1 MNDFVDLEQ
10 RLSSYGA
17 TLADELATWPTFNPA
32 TLAASTPLQLLW
44 RRRGRWLGAG
54 HRPPFA
60 GVAAIVAGVLLAVL
74 AAIALLLVFRPGAD
88 DTRSV
93 EVDAAA
99 MPAADPSESAAP
111 VPASGELEVGS
122 EEADPPAIATGP
134 EPEDAGSAAAVMTET
149 DVPAT
154 EAPETEAGEIGPTGP
169 EPVVTVPAEA
179 VAPPSAVPSSEAP
192 VLACRSGLLVND
204 QCRISSPAPA
214 EQRNEACVA
223 QGGVDDGEAGCFVL
237 VDAAISCPSPG
248 QVVGGECQ
256 VITAP
261 TTSGQTCPQGG
272 ELDGDVCRSIAPP
285 AQACADGVEVE
296 GACRIERSPAEGGEL
311 VCPGGGRLDG
321 NDCVSTIAGGC
332 TSGAVVPGGCA
343 VPGPVETRKTCPNG
357 VAPGGNQCLPG
368 EGCQPSTQS
377 KEHTNC
383 GKAPTIER
391 ICVPT
396 GAISNGDDC
405 FTVVPADCPAGSSTT
420 GAGCEVR
427 TAAAPTPFRCA
438 AGQLLVGTSCFEEQA
453 LEPSCVE
460 GVLASEGC
468 IVTRPATAA
477 EPTCPA
483 TASLRAGQC
492 VAVVAGEQR
501 CATGELVAGQCRV
514 QIELDEA
521 LLCAGDAQFDR
532 GSCVRFEEP
541 VER

>member
-1 MNDFVDLEQ
+1 MSDFADLEQ
-10 RLSSYGA
+10 RLSAYGS

-32 TLAASTPLQLLW
+32 ALAASTPLQLLW

-60 GVAAIVAGVLLAVL
+60 GVATLVAGVLLAVL
-74 AAIALLLVFRPGAD
+74 AAIGLLMVLRPGD
-88 DTRSV
+88 DETRSV
-93 EVDAAA
+93 EVDAASV
-99 MPAADPSESAAP
+99 PLVADPSESAA
-111 VPASGELEVGS
+111 S
-122 EEADPPAIATGP
+122 ADPDLAT
-134 EPEDAGSAAAVMTET
+134 SAAA
-149 DVPAT
+149 PA
-154 EAPETEAGEIGPTGP
+154 
-169 EPVVTVPAEA
+169 PAEA
-179 VAPPSAVPSSEAP
+179 RSAAAAPAESEPVETGSTEPEPAVEPEPAETASREEGAPSLEASSAAAP

-296 GACRIERSPAEGGEL
+296 GVCRIERSPAEGGEL

-343 VPGPVETRKTCPNG
+343 VPGSVETRKTCPNG
-357 VAPGGNQCLPG
+357 VAPAGNQCLPG

-453 LEPSCVE
+453 LESSCVE
-460 GVLASEGC
+460 GVLASESC
-468 IVTRPATAA
+468 IVTRPARAA

-501 CATGELVAGQCRV
+501 CATGELVVGRCRV